1 MTSKEETLR
10 KKDEDSEN
18 GKIVSKE
25 SILFRKTEVK
35 RKGGN
40 LDKYNILVN
49 KNELF
54 LIIELIKEILSEAF
68 KSTDENEMVKLL
80 FDIMEL
86 CEESENKHL
95 IWFEKLIYTHFDG
108 IITHAT
114 HKISSGKI
122 EGINNKIKTL
132 RRQAYGYPDDE
143 YFFLKLFDMSRN

>member
-1 MTSKEETLR
+1 MLFRSKRSRFILTSKEETLR

-49 KNELF
+49 ENELF

-80 FDIMEL
+80 FDIM
-86 CEESENKHL
+86 
-95 IWFEKLIYTHFDG
+95 
-108 IITHAT
+108 
-114 HKISSGKI
+114 
-122 EGINNKIKTL
+122 
-132 RRQAYGYPDDE
+132 
-143 YFFLKLFDMSRN
+143 